1 MAQGK
6 YLFTSESVSMG
17 HPDKLADQISDGVLD
32 AFLAQ
37 DPRSRVA
44 CETMVTTG
52 LAVIAGEIT
61 SRGTIDYQQ
70 VVRDVIRAVGYTD
83 DEMGIAADT
92 CSVLV
97 AVGKQFLNLNEA
109 PVHVRAIGTAVIDEY
124 KPRGTLIHLGMCA

>member
-32 AFLAQ
+32 AYLAQ

-61 SRGTIDYQQ
+61 SKGTIDYQQ
-70 VVRDVIRAVGYTD
+70 VVRQVIRDVGYTD

-92 CSVLV
+92 CSRRRTTR
-97 AVGKQFLNLNEA
+97 Q
-109 PVHVRAIGTAVIDEY
+109 R
-124 KPRGTLIHLGMCA
+124 LGWR